1 MTQTRNDQGVDRRGF
16 LRRAGLAAGASAV
29 LPLLGATGCGT
40 ATATKSAAV
49 TGDPDELFKAGDFA
63 AAERGYAQAWRRDSG
78 DAHAAAQLGYIAL
91 LSNRFRNAE
100 YYLRAAI
107 RLAPGDALSQRRLA
121 DCYVRQDLPARAV
134 PLLPQPQAAQLS
146 ALTGTPYET
155 HGPQATRVPF
165 VDMDPLPRVQASLN
179 GAAPGR
185 FVLDTGAMPLTI
197 TTEAAKK
204 AGLRAVS
211 SMAGG
216 SINGHTVTTYLG
228 VLPSFRIGRLEL
240 HNVPVS
246 WVDGDILDPDGN
258 GTTGTIGTG
267 LLYHFLATIDYKGR
281 ALILRRKTAA
291 QQRVFRAEAAR
302 AGIRPQPLWLAGD
315 HLPCTLGRVNDY
327 GPRVAC
333 IDSGSTT
340 GLNISL
346 ANARRAGITVNTASP
361 VPINGGTGSVYPIT
375 VDKMSIGNAINRNV
389 SGSVG
394 ETPWEG
400 MTGFDLLGNFTHK
413 FFEPFAVTYDY
424 VGMNLYVG

>member
-1 MTQTRNDQGVDRRGF
+1 MTQANHAIDRRGF

-40 ATATKSAAV
+40 ATATRSAAE
-49 TGDPDELFKAGDFA
+49 TGDPDALFKAGDFA
-63 AAERGYAQAWRRDSG
+63 AAERGYAQAWREDSA

-91 LSNRFRNAE
+91 LSNRFRDAE
-100 YYLRAAI
+100 YHLRAAL
-107 RLAPGDALSQRRLA
+107 RLTPGDTRSKQRLG

-165 VDMDPLPRVQASLN
+165 LGMDPLPRLPASLN
-179 GAAPGR
+179 GAAPES

-197 TTEAAKK
+197 STETANK
-204 AGLRAVS
+204 AGLHAVS

-216 SINGHTVTTYLG
+216 TINGHTVTTYLG

-240 HNVPVS
+240 RNVPVS
-246 WVDGDILDPDGN
+246 WLDGEILDPDGT
-258 GTTGTIGTG
+258 GTVGTIGTG
-267 LLYHFLATIDYKGR
+267 FFYHFLTTIDYKGR
-281 ALILRRKTAA
+281 ALVLRRKTTA
-291 QQRVFRAEAAR
+291 QRRAFRAAAAR

-315 HLPCTLGRVNDY
+315 HLPCTLGKINDY

-361 VPINGGTGSVYPIT
+361 VPINGGTSSVYPIT
-375 VDKMSIGNAINRNV
+375 VDRMSIGNAINRNV
-389 SGSVG
+389 PGSVG